1 MVERRGVN
9 MLVKELLDK
18 YYDDVVLYT
27 DSTVNDEMYVDLFV
41 GNRMDV
47 PGELLFWNVREFSCK
62 AKNVLDIHIV
72 R

>member
-1 MVERRGVN
+1 

-27 DSTVNDEMYVDLFV
+27 DSTVNDEMYVDLFI
-41 GNRMDV
+41 GNRVDA
-47 PGELLFWNVREFSCK
+47 PEKLLFWNVREFGCK
-62 AKNVLDIHIV
+62 AKNLLDIHIV